1 MFFIN
6 FKIINLNKTKQ
17 KESSKFYKIF
27 YFMLLNGFKNYSV
40 NIIFN

>member
-17 KESSKFYKIF
+17 KDKVVNFIK
-27 YFMLLNGFKNYSV
+27 YFILCY
-40 NIIFN
+40 